1 MARQR
6 KFLAV
11 KKPITVSVYQTE
23 EVEYIHTLEGI
34 MKANVGDYVIT
45 ASTGERWPVRND
57 IFKLTYEI
65 IEVPKE

>member
-1 MARQR
+1 MARPR
-6 KFLAV
+6 TFLAV
-11 KKPITVSVYQTE
+11 KKPITVSVYQAE

-45 ASTGERWPVRND
+45 ASTGESWPVRND

-65 IEVPKE
+65 IKE

>member
-1 MARQR
+1 MARPR

-11 KKPITVSVYQTE
+11 KKPIPVTVYQAV
-23 EVEYIHTLEGI
+23 EVEYIHTLEGV

-65 IEVPKE
+65 IGE

>member
-1 MARQR
+1 MARLR

-11 KKPITVSVYQTE
+11 KKPIPVTVYQAE
-23 EVEYIHTLEGI
+23 QVEYITTLEGI
-34 MKANVGDYVIT
+34 MRANVGDYVIT

-65 IEVPKE
+65 VKE